1 MAKKF
6 EGNMKARKGEWF
18 SLQWDIT
25 DFYDQECFDQHEK
38 APRFLFAKEDSNQI
52 ESKIIN
58 EFDKLRLVSI
68 SLTTVFI
75 TEGNGIKVPTH
86 YRVGEF
92 MPYDKPSYDK
102 WLAEYHKINYSV
114 VEQIR
119 YQEAL
124 QQKNIFLEHTAKII
138 RHDMHS
144 GINTYLPRAIKS
156 IVRKLPKTIVSKYKL
171 EDNIKML
178 EEGIAFTQKVYQ
190 GVYSFTNLVREDSV
204 LEKEKCDLKEILEE
218 FLKNS
223 AYSKNVF
230 IEKLPTI
237 MVEPTLFCI
246 AIDNLIKGGLKFNEN
261 EDRWVKIFMEGK
273 NTLCIQDNGVG
284 LSKEDFLLYC
294 KPYIRKETSKYAP
307 KGLELNI
314 AVAILEY
321 HDFLVEPKRLDNG
334 TIFKINIDTSPT
346 REYIIDNTLGIDDE

>member
-1 MAKKF
+1 
-6 EGNMKARKGEWF
+6 MKARRGEWF

-25 DFYDQECFDQHEK
+25 DFYDQESFEQHER
-38 APRFLFAKEDSNQI
+38 APRFLYASEDSAQV
-52 ESKIIN
+52 EGQIIN
-58 EFDKLRLVSI
+58 EFDKLRLVSLC
-68 SLTTVFI
+68 LTTVFI

-92 MPYDKPSYDK
+92 MPGDKPSYDK
-102 WLAEYHKINYSV
+102 WLADYHKINYSV

-124 QQKNIFLEHTAKII
+124 QQKNIFLEHTAKVI

-156 IVRKLPKTIVSKYKL
+156 IIRKLPKSIIQKYKL
-171 EDNIKML
+171 ENNIKML
-178 EEGIAFTQKVYQ
+178 EEGISFTQKVYR

-204 LEKEKCDLKEILEE
+204 IEKEKCNLKEILEK
-218 FLKNS
+218 FLENS
-223 AYSKNVF
+223 AYYQNVQ
-230 IEKLPTI
+230 IDELPTI
-237 MVEPTLFCI
+237 FVEPTLFCI
-246 AIDNLIKGGLKFNEN
+246 AIDNLIKGGLRFNEN
-261 EDRWVKIFMEGK
+261 EDRWVKIFMEGT
-273 NTLCIQDNGVG
+273 NILCIQDNGVG
-284 LSKEDFLLYC
+284 LSKHDFLLYC

-321 HDFLVEPKRLDNG
+321 HDFLVEPKRLEEG

-346 REYIIDNTLGIDDE
+346 REYIIDNTFEIDDD